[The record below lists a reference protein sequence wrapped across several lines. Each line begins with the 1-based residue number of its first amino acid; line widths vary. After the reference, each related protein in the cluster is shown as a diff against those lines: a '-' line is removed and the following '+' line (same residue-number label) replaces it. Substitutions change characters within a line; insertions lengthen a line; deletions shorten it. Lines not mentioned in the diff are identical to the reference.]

1 MATNSSTHWPVSS
14 SGLIKTIPANFT
26 LDELM
31 GYLRDEE
38 SPEGFFTLLEWA
50 EHLGVIPE
58 RMRKLMVEAKRAGL
72 LETTRMRRERLDG
85 HLLRRFIPG
94 KHYG

>member
-1 MATNSSTHWPVSS
+1 M
-14 SGLIKTIPANFT
+14 IKTIAASFT
-26 LDELM
+26 LNELM
-31 GYLRDEE
+31 AHLRDEE

-85 HLLRRFIPG
+85 FMTLVPGYRFSIADEVEEG
-94 KHYG
+94 DDI

>member
-1 MATNSSTHWPVSS
+1 M
-14 SGLIKTIPANFT
+14 IKTIPANFT

-58 RMRKLMVEAKRAGL
+58 RMRKLMVEAKKAGF

-85 HLLRRFIPG
+85 FMTLVPGYRFSIEG
-94 KHYG
+94 GDEQAES